1 MGRARIGAVSF
12 GRPGRTRAPRA
23 QARDFAVRYWL
34 VIAVVLFTVAALVA
48 SSDFASG
55 SRASDS
61 PAPSPGSPVAA
72 TQDGETAE
80 GGAAGGSPAFVF
92 VSAGDSHTCGLR
104 SDGSVVCWGDYA
116 SPVSTNPLLS
126 GVSTPFG
133 SIRTGKPAVSRSRT
147 QSAS

>member
-1 MGRARIGAVSF
+1 MDLSRPGQRVSPWARARE
-12 GRPGRTRAPRA
+12 
-23 QARDFAVRYWL
+23 FAVRYWL
-34 VIAVVLFTVAALVA
+34 VIPVVLFSVAALVA
-48 SSDFASG
+48 SSGFASG
-55 SRASDS
+55 SPASDS
-61 PAPSPGSPVAA
+61 PPPSPGFPVAA

-80 GGAAGGSPAFVF
+80 GGAAGGPPAFVF

-133 SIRTGKPAVSRSRT
+133 SIRTAGKPAVSRSRT